1 MYKKEEGKEKN
12 IRPASLSS
20 FIPFRLAYIMS
31 NSEKSITQP
40 DQTGQFSHRTD
51 RWWSKEDDARV
62 RRKLDVRIL
71 PFLFSSYLFAF
82 LDRSNIGNAKVAN
95 MDKDLGIS
103 DDQYQWLLTIFY
115 IGYIVFQFLLI
126 CYKFIRPSRF
136 MGTCVFFWGVAA
148 ILQATAFNWSGLM
161 AARFFMAFFEAGYG
175 TGVALYLS
183 FFYPRHEIG
192 YRFSWFVVGSAV
204 ASAIAGS
211 VAYGIQSAKV
221 SIANWRLIFLVEAA
235 PTVILGVALFFFLPD
250 SIKSSKFLSDHE
262 REVAEARLYRAKID
276 QRLSLEDEKA
286 AQNASLAQRIKFAVQ
301 THFNFK
307 NGLDALRDPV
317 SYINAVLLFI
327 VNNGFA
333 SIPVYLPTIL
343 SQMGYTALRAQAFS
357 APPYAAAFVLAIIL
371 SYIADRIKTR
381 GVLMMIMTAV
391 GISGYFILATVED
404 NHTRYAG
411 VWLVVL
417 GLFTF
422 IPLCYS
428 WLVTNAAG
436 ESKRGIALVIF
447 GTIGQCSPLLGTR
460 LFPATEKPYYRKGM
474 YVSAG
479 LLVAGFV
486 IEFLAILYFYSI
498 NRAKDKAFKNRSSSS
513 SSTKEGQEGQ
523 LTPSDQDDQ
532 RPLRDHRTLDLNT
545 EQGIQEQ
552 HLRYLDIAENRE
564 KSIYF
569 RYSL

>member
-1 MYKKEEGKEKN
+1 
-12 IRPASLSS
+12 
-20 FIPFRLAYIMS
+20 MS
-31 NSEKSITQP
+31 NSEKSDLQP
-40 DQTGQFSHRTD
+40 YQTGQYAHRSD
-51 RWWSKEDDARV
+51 RWWSEEDDARV
-62 RRKLDVRIL
+62 RRKLDKRIL
-71 PFLFSSYLFAF
+71 PFLFLSYLFAF

-95 MDKDLGIS
+95 MTKDLGINDS
-103 DDQYQWLLTIFY
+103 QYQWLLTIFY
-115 IGYIVFQFLLI
+115 LAYIVFQFLLI
-126 CYKFIRPSRF
+126 CYKFIKPSRF
-136 MGTCVFFWGVAA
+136 MGSCVFFWGVAA

-192 YRFSWFVVGSAV
+192 YRFAWFVVGSAV

-235 PTVILGVALFFFLPD
+235 PTVILGVVILFMLPD
-250 SIKSSKFLSDHE
+250 SIQSSMFLTPYE

-276 QRLSLEDEKA
+276 QKNAIENEKMNH
-286 AQNASLAQRIKFAVQ
+286 NASLPQRIRFAIKTQ
-301 THFNFK
+301 FNFK
-307 NGLDALRDPV
+307 NGADAFRDPV

-333 SIPVYLPTIL
+333 SIPVFLPTIL

-357 APPYAAAFVLAIIL
+357 APPYAVAFVVAVIL
-371 SYIADRIKTR
+371 SYAADKLKTR
-381 GVLMMIMTAV
+381 GILIMFMTAV
-391 GISGYFILATVED
+391 GITGYFMLATIED
-404 NHTRYAG
+404 NHIRYAG

-428 WLVTNAAG
+428 WLVTNSSG
-436 ESKRGIALVIF
+436 ESKRGVSLVIF

-460 LFPATEKPYYRKGM
+460 LFPDSEKPYYRKGM

-486 IEFLAILYFYSI
+486 IEALAIAYFYSI
-498 NRAKDKAFKNRSSSS
+498 NHAKDKVFKQFSS
-513 SSTKEGQEGQ
+513 KENQDGD
-523 LTPSDQDDQ
+523 LTPTENQQ
-532 RPLRDHRTLDLNT
+532 RPLQYILKIDTKT
-545 EQGIQEQ
+545 EQGRQEQ

-564 KSIYF
+564 NSIYF

>member
-1 MYKKEEGKEKN
+1 
-12 IRPASLSS
+12 
-20 FIPFRLAYIMS
+20 MS
-31 NSEKSITQP
+31 QSEKSDSQ
-40 DQTGQFSHRTD
+40 DYQFGTYVDRPD
-51 RWWSKEDDARV
+51 RWWSEEDDTRV
-62 RRKLDVRIL
+62 RRKLDARIL
-71 PFLFSSYLFAF
+71 PFLFMN
-82 LDRSNIGNAKVAN
+82 RSNIGNAKVAG
-95 MDKDLGIS
+95 MTADLHIS
-103 DDQYQWLLTIFY
+103 DSQYEWLLTVFY

-126 CYKFIRPSRF
+126 CYKFIKPSRF

-161 AARFFMAFFEAGYG
+161 ATRFFMALFEAGYG

-192 YRFSWFVVGSAV
+192 YRFAWFVVGSAV

-211 VAYGIQSAKV
+211 VAYGIQSATV
-221 SIANWRLIFLVEAA
+221 SIANWRLIFLVEAG

-250 SIKSSKFLSDHE
+250 SIQSSKFLTPYE

-276 QRLSLEDEKA
+276 QRNAIENEKTNK
-286 AQNASLAQRIKFAVQ
+286 NASLLQRIKHALNTQ
-301 THFNFK
+301 FNFK
-307 NGLDALRDPV
+307 NGADALKDPV

-357 APPYAAAFVLAIIL
+357 APPYAVAFVLAVIL
-371 SYIADRIKTR
+371 SYAADRLRTR
-381 GVLMMIMTAV
+381 GVLIMIMTAV
-391 GISGYFILATVED
+391 GLTGYFMLATIED

-428 WLVTNAAG
+428 WLITNSAG

-460 LFPATEKPYYRKGM
+460 LFPATEAPYYRKGM

-486 IEFLAILYFYSI
+486 IEGLAIVYFYSI
-498 NRAKDKAFKNRSSSS
+498 NRAKDKAFKQSASS
-513 SSTKEGQEGQ
+513 KEEQDGEV
-523 LTPSDQDDQ
+523 TPTE
-532 RPLRDHRTLDLNT
+532 RPLQYQFKIDTKT
-545 EQGIQEQ
+545 EEGRQEQ

>member
-1 MYKKEEGKEKN
+1 
-12 IRPASLSS
+12 
-20 FIPFRLAYIMS
+20 MS
-31 NSEKSITQP
+31 NSEKSDSQ
-40 DQTGQFSHRTD
+40 QYQKGQYAHRSD
-51 RWWSKEDDARV
+51 RWWSEEDDARV

-71 PFLFSSYLFAF
+71 PFLFLSYLFAF
-82 LDRSNIGNAKVAN
+82 LDRSNIGNAKVAY
-95 MDKDLGIS
+95 MTRDLGI
-103 DDQYQWLLTIFY
+103 DDSQYQWLLTIFY
-115 IGYIVFQFLLI
+115 IGYIIFQFLLI
-126 CYKFIRPSRF
+126 CYKFVKPSRF
-136 MGTCVFFWGVAA
+136 MGTCIFFWGVAA

-211 VAYGIQSAKV
+211 VAYGIQSASV

-235 PTVILGVALFFFLPD
+235 PTVILGVAVFFFLPD
-250 SIKSSKFLSDHE
+250 SIQSSLFLTPYE

-276 QRLSLEDEKA
+276 QRLASEDEKTGH
-286 AQNASLAQRIKFAVQ
+286 NASLPQRVKFAIK

-307 NGLDALRDPV
+307 NGADALKDPV
-317 SYINAVLLFI
+317 SYINAALLFI

-357 APPYAAAFVLAIIL
+357 APPYAVAFVLAVIL
-371 SYIADRIKTR
+371 SYAADKLKTR
-381 GVLMMIMTAV
+381 GILMMIMTAV
-391 GISGYFILATVED
+391 GITGYFMLATIED

-411 VWLVVL
+411 VWLIVL

-428 WLVTNAAG
+428 WLVTNSAG

-460 LFPATEKPYYRKGM
+460 LFPETEKPYYRKGM

-486 IEFLAILYFYSI
+486 IEVLAIAYFYSI
-498 NRAKDKAFKNRSSSS
+498 NRSKDKAFKQFA
-513 SSTKEGQEGQ
+513 TKQEEQDGEM
-523 LTPSDQDDQ
+523 TPTEDRQ
-532 RPLRDHRTLDLNT
+532 RPLQHHLKINTKT
-545 EQGIQEQ
+545 EQGRQEQ